1 MNWNASPGSLNIDA
15 KVTLTAYVSSL
26 GLEKETIPYVK
37 LIAGPR
43 YHKKKDLL
51 RISSNM
57 HKSATA
63 NKREVR
69 RPCFLWEIPFCL
81 LAWKAPWP
89 PPHPLPLHNFFPL
102 LQVMERFIELISH
115 ATKLKA
121 KHGKISPQLP
131 MPKYRPFA

>member
-1 MNWNASPGSLNIDA
+1 MSSNMNWNASPGSLNIDA

-69 RPCFLWEIPFCL
+69 RPCFFVGDSFLFACL
-81 LAWKAPWP
+81 ESALAP
-89 PPHPLPLHNFFPL
+89 PPSLTP
-102 LQVMERFIELISH
+102 
-115 ATKLKA
+115 
-121 KHGKISPQLP
+121 PQLFSP
-131 MPKYRPFA
+131 AAGHGEIH